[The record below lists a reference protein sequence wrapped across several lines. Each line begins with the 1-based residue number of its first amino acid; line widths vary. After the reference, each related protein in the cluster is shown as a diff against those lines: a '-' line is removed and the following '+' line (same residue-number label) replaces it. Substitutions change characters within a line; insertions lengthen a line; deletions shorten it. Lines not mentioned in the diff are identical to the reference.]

1 MSYLRCDL
9 LENSLFPYRLIL
21 GMVTL
26 SNTLTSMLAGSA
38 EFSDPV
44 TKVTYDRFSKVPLR
58 LGLVSASVRAQ
69 GERERCSTTTLGCE
83 RSWEKRLVR
92 RQREVGRW

>member
-1 MSYLRCDL
+1 MFYFGSDL

-26 SNTLTSMLAGSA
+26 SNTLSSVLAGNA

-44 TKVTYDRFSKVPLR
+44 TKVTYDQFSKVPLG
-58 LGLVSASVRAQ
+58 LGLVSASVWGQ
-69 GERERCSTTTLGCE
+69 GERERGTSTTPGCE

-92 RQREVGRW
+92 RTEM